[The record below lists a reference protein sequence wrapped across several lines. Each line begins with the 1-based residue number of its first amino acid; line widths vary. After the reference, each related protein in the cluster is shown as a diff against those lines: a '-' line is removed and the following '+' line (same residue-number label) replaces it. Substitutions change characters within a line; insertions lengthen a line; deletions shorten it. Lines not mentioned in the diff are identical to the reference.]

1 MNAPAFLVEN
11 SHISFGVEF
20 QPQYETQALS
30 PNLFLCMG
38 AGDTEPLYILYYST
52 SSFILSGEQNQNI
65 TQR

>member
-38 AGDTEPLYILYYST
+38 DGDTEPLYILYYST